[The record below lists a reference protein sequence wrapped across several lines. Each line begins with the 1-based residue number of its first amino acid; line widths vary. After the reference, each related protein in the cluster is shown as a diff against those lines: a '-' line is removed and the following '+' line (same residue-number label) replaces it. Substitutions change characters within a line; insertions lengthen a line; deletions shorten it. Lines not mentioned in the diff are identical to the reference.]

1 MVGTTMKRMGDEVT
15 IRPADVQ
22 VRFREILQ
30 KIASDP
36 ASDARPKTQLG
47 PFLTVSR
54 QVDSGGAEVAK
65 QVGLRLG
72 WVVFDRGLV
81 DTLARQL
88 DLSPELLEL
97 KDETRSNWFT
107 DTLLNLLNSRLVL
120 QDSYVQMLGRIML
133 LAAYDG
139 RVVIV
144 GRGGHHFLPRDSGL
158 RVRVVAPREVR
169 IERLRTRGGVSTPE
183 AVKQLRELD
192 KNRDDFIRRH
202 FRCRPDDPGQYDLV
216 LDSDTFG
223 IDGAVELVVQA
234 LKLRG
239 IV

>member
-15 IRPADVQ
+15 TRPADLQ
-22 VRFREILQ
+22 IRFRAILQ
-30 KIASDP
+30 KIASEA
-36 ASDARPKTQLG
+36 ASDAQPESQLG
-47 PFLTVSR
+47 PFLTISR
-54 QVDSGGAEVAK
+54 QVDSGGADVAR

-72 WVVFDRGLV
+72 WAVFDRGLV
-81 DTLARQL
+81 DRLARQL
-88 DLSPELLEL
+88 NLSPELLEL
-97 KDETRSNWFT
+97 MDETRSNWFT

-120 QDSYVQMLGRIML
+120 QDSYVHMLGRIML

-144 GRGGHHFLPRDSGL
+144 GRGGHHLLPRDSGL
-158 RVRVVAPREVR
+158 RVRVIAPREVR
-169 IERLRTRGGVSTPE
+169 IERLRTREGVSTPE
-183 AVKQLRELD
+183 AAKRLRELD
-192 KNRDDFIRRH
+192 KSREDFIRRF

-234 LKLRG
+234 LQLRG
-239 IV
+239 II